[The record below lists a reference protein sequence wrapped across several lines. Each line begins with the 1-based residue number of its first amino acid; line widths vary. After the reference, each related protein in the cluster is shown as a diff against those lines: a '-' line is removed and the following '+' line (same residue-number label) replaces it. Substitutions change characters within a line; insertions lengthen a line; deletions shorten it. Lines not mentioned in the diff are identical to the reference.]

1 MRSYSVAGDES
12 PVISDIR
19 GKLDALQR
27 SNENIQIIWIPAHVG
42 IGGNEMADD
51 AAKRAARESLM
62 LDSLISY
69 SDLMFHFRKKVETLN
84 DDNLVAR
91 GMEKGKRYFEL
102 YYSSSKK
109 PWFVARNFSR
119 KVIVT
124 FNRIRSNH
132 TSLKDSLIKF
142 KIVQDN
148 RCDCDMEIEDVE
160 HIFWQCNRFKKEREE
175 MI

>member
-69 SDLMFHFRKKVETLN
+69 SDLMSHFRKKVETLN

-109 PWFVARNFSR
+109 TLV
-119 KVIVT
+119 
-124 FNRIRSNH
+124 
-132 TSLKDSLIKF
+132 
-142 KIVQDN
+142 
-148 RCDCDMEIEDVE
+148 RCT
-160 HIFWQCNRFKKEREE
+160 
-175 MI
+175 